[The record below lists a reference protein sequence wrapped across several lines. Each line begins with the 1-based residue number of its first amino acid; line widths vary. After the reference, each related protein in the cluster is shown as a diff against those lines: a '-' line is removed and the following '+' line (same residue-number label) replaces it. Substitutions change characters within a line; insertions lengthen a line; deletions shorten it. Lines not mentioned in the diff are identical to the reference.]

1 LALSPYFKGPGTFV
15 SAMGSIPTN
24 RDNKSFAGR
33 PAAWRGE
40 TRAGTTIIAWPDG
53 ADRGA
58 ASVRRV
64 RMLGFSSHSG
74 AKSAKAAEIEQR
86 LGGGMSA
93 GAAETADHVS
103 DHIASA
109 LSSMARRFLGSAN
122 SVSIL
127 GGASSEE
134 LGKFAGGAA
143 QLGNDAVR
151 RIAREIKHRP
161 LATLAVAIGVGV
173 VVGLIGHRR

>member
-1 LALSPYFKGPGTFV
+1 
-15 SAMGSIPTN
+15 
-24 RDNKSFAGR
+24 
-33 PAAWRGE
+33 
-40 TRAGTTIIAWPDG
+40 
-53 ADRGA
+53 
-58 ASVRRV
+58 
-64 RMLGFSSHSG
+64 MLGFSSHSG
-74 AKSAKAAEIEQR
+74 AKSAKAAEIEQRLRSIEQR